1 MKFYQNNDKFT
12 VAQTPTGVWAIGGI
26 FIAAAL
32 IGLYILF
39 GGASN
44 YSKIP
49 FLYLMMGRFVC
60 LGVLLGG
67 CRFIYRKPKFTA
79 KFDRTL
85 QRIIVQKF
93 RLFKTETEEYSFG
106 DISAIITAE
115 RIYHLDARSTR
126 VENISQNNV
135 ALMTK
140 TEIGYDVAL
149 VLKNN
154 EKVYLTASYEDKKR
168 AMYDYIVERLNEF
181 IGR

>member
-1 MKFYQNNDKFT
+1 MKFYQTNDKFT
-12 VAQTPTGVWAIGGI
+12 VEQTPTGVWIVGGI
-26 FIAAAL
+26 LIAAAL

-44 YSKIP
+44 YSTIP
-49 FLYLMMGRFVC
+49 FLYLMFGRLVC

-67 CRFIYRKPKFTA
+67 CRFIYGKPKFTA

-85 QRIIVQKF
+85 QRIVIEKF

-115 RIYHLDARSTR
+115 RVYRIGARNAR
-126 VENISQNNV
+126 VEIISADNV

-154 EKVYLTASYEDKKR
+154 RKVYLTAAYEDKKR
-168 AMYDYIVERLNEF
+168 AIYDLVTEKLNEF
-181 IGR
+181 VGR

>member
-1 MKFYQNNDKFT
+1 MKFYQTNDKFT
-12 VAQTPTGVWAIGGI
+12 VEQTPTGVWAIGGV

-32 IGLYILF
+32 IGLFILF

-49 FLYLMMGRFVC
+49 FLYLMIGRFVC

-67 CRFIYRKPKFTA
+67 CRFIYGKPKFTA

-85 QRIIVQKF
+85 QQIVVQKF

-106 DISAIITAE
+106 DVSAIITAE
-115 RIYHLDARSTR
+115 RTYRLNARSAR
-126 VENISQNNV
+126 IENIAENNV

-140 TEIGYDVAL
+140 TEIGYDIAL
-149 VLKNN
+149 VLNN
-154 EKVYLTASYEDKKR
+154 KEKVYLTASYEDKKR
-168 AMYDYIVERLNEF
+168 AIYDHVVGKLNEF
-181 IGR
+181 VGR

>member
-1 MKFYQNNDKFT
+1 
-12 VAQTPTGVWAIGGI
+12 
-26 FIAAAL
+26 
-32 IGLYILF
+32 LF

-49 FLYLMMGRFVC
+49 FLQLMTGRLIC

-67 CRFIYRKPKFTA
+67 CLFIYRKPKFIA

-115 RIYHLDARSTR
+115 RVYKLNASNGRMDELPQEEI
-126 VENISQNNV
+126 

-140 TEIGYDVAL
+140 TEIGYDIAL
-149 VLKNN
+149 VLKNS
-154 EKVYLTASYEDKKR
+154 ERVYLTAAYEDKKR
-168 AMYDYIVERLNEF
+168 AMYDHIVERLNEF
-181 IGR
+181 MGR